1 MLESLKTSC
10 DPQLN
15 SVDSRSPQKA
25 SGTNVICGNPYT
37 NVFAGYPF
45 ISNDWFVFIAPETG
59 GGRVAVEADE
69 EKDLVEQEEDLSTR
83 SKVEDEEEASTRSKV
98 EDEEEVSTR

>member
-15 SVDSRSPQKA
+15 SVDSRSPKKHPVQMSFA
-25 SGTNVICGNPYT
+25 VIHTQMCLLDILSFQTIGL
-37 NVFAGYPF
+37 
-45 ISNDWFVFIAPETG
+45 SETG

-69 EKDLVEQEEDLSTR
+69 EKDLVEEEED
-83 SKVEDEEEASTRSKV
+83 VSTRSKV
-98 EDEEEVSTR
+98 EDEEEVSTRSNVSLSK